1 MFYKP
6 NTSSHYTTNDKE
18 STAGVNGLGAELCNF
33 VSSVF
38 IIVNYDVKNNTSYKT
53 VIKFT
58 PSKTHNNLITK
69 DI

>member
-18 STAGVNGLGAELCNF
+18 NTAGVNGLGAKLCNF

-38 IIVNYDVKNNTSYKT
+38 IIVNYYVKDHTIYKT